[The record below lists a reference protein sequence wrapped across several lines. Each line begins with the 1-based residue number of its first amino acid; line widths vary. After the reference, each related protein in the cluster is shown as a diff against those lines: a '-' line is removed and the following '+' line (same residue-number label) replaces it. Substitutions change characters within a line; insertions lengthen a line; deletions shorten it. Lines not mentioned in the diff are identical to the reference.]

1 LTMRKSK
8 PGQDLLWRL
17 EAVFYDLFCG
27 AMRLL
32 PIDLASDLGAGFF
45 RLVGPLTGAHK
56 TARINLELAF
66 PEASER
72 EIRRLLGAQWENNG
86 RLAAEFPLLDKV
98 TPASGRIEVIGRER
112 FVEIGANK
120 EPVVFVSGHLSNFEV
135 MASAIMDGGVTC
147 LVTYRATNNPY
158 IDRRIREGRQ
168 AYGVRLFAPKGE
180 SARELIEA
188 LKAGETIAI
197 MNDQKF
203 NTGVLVNFF
212 GHPAHTAPGPTRL
225 ALGANAALQP
235 MSVQR
240 TRGARFKVTVHEPIP
255 LQRSGDR
262 AANIA
267 DGVAKVTA
275 FIEAR
280 IRERPEEWFWV
291 HRRWP
296 NEVYA
301 AHEARKARSSGLRR
315 RRFLPIWLARKW
327 LWWSAATL
335 AVLAMAISAFWAD
348 DIRSYSLD
356 PKKPFQITE
365 PPPAP
370 DYGLAS
376 AWALIPATPGQV
388 QPRDPPVDVFF
399 VAPTT
404 FDGGRGW
411 NGPIDDGR
419 SVRLLNRV
427 MLPNYAGP
435 FRTVGRLFAPLYR
448 QASLYAMIRVVRE
461 DARDARGLAYGD
473 VRDAFRAYLRT
484 NNLGRPFILAGVEQG
499 GSILDRLLTEE
510 ISADPSVKARLVGA
524 YLIETVVPA
533 DQHAVGAAIPACQAR
548 GQTGCVLA
556 WKSSRNPIDLA
567 GGLRSF
573 LVWGPGGSFSQLE
586 GRQALCV
593 NPLLGAANEASAPSA
608 LSQGATNASGLG
620 MSADPPLKRRAVSA
634 RCVKG
639 LLQVS
644 AGLGGGLKASGGW
657 ADRLKA
663 PPYNLFYGDIE
674 ADAKARAS
682 AKLGLDHFPQLAPP
696 ITDVETVR
704 VVPRLGR

>member
-1 LTMRKSK
+1 MRKPK

-17 EAVFYDLFCG
+17 EAAFYDLFCG

-32 PIDLASDLGAGFF
+32 PIDLASDLGAAFF

-56 TARINLELAF
+56 TARMNLELAF
-66 PEASER
+66 PDAPER

-112 FVEIGANK
+112 FLEIGAAK

-225 ALGANAALQP
+225 ALGAGAALQP

-255 LQRSGDR
+255 LRRSGDR
-262 AANIA
+262 AANIV
-267 DGVAKVTA
+267 DGVDKITA

-301 AHEARKARSSGLRR
+301 AHEAQKALASGLRR
-315 RRFLPIWLARKW
+315 RRFLPLWLARKW
-327 LWWSAATL
+327 LWGAAAAL
-335 AVLAMAISAFWAD
+335 GVLAAIVSAFWAD
-348 DIRSYSLD
+348 DIR
-356 PKKPFQITE
+356 
-365 PPPAP
+365 
-370 DYGLAS
+370 
-376 AWALIPATPGQV
+376 
-388 QPRDPPVDVFF
+388 
-399 VAPTT
+399 
-404 FDGGRGW
+404 
-411 NGPIDDGR
+411 
-419 SVRLLNRV
+419 
-427 MLPNYAGP
+427 
-435 FRTVGRLFAPLYR
+435 
-448 QASLYAMIRVVRE
+448 
-461 DARDARGLAYGD
+461 
-473 VRDAFRAYLRT
+473 
-484 NNLGRPFILAGVEQG
+484 
-499 GSILDRLLTEE
+499 
-510 ISADPSVKARLVGA
+510 
-524 YLIETVVPA
+524 
-533 DQHAVGAAIPACQAR
+533 
-548 GQTGCVLA
+548 
-556 WKSSRNPIDLA
+556 
-567 GGLRSF
+567 
-573 LVWGPGGSFSQLE
+573 
-586 GRQALCV
+586 
-593 NPLLGAANEASAPSA
+593 
-608 LSQGATNASGLG
+608 
-620 MSADPPLKRRAVSA
+620 
-634 RCVKG
+634 
-639 LLQVS
+639 
-644 AGLGGGLKASGGW
+644 
-657 ADRLKA
+657 
-663 PPYNLFYGDIE
+663 
-674 ADAKARAS
+674 
-682 AKLGLDHFPQLAPP
+682 
-696 ITDVETVR
+696 
-704 VVPRLGR
+704 